1 MNSLAPGMKNMI
13 SAFGFEWRTAPG
25 EAEAELAYL
34 NNIGVIDAILSD
46 DVDNFLFGARV
57 VIRNPSGTL
66 SGNRSNPVLNKHGK
80 DDGMHVMVYRA
91 ADIEKDPACRLTRGG
106 MILIGLLSGGDYD
119 SGAKRC
125 GPKTALALA
134 QLGLGDE
141 LLDAFQTLSP
151 ERFTDYVPAWKEAVV
166 EALRSGCATVED
178 GFEGEDEDEE
188 TQETAVTASQGEPI
202 SASQR
207 STASISASQQ
217 KSKKTS
223 GKVKAKKPPARRQPA
238 LAAEIAAS
246 DFPDLSVLR
255 EYCAPWTSERA
266 FAAGGTTSGPLDE
279 FLPASQGSVITSSQ
293 RSTASN
299 SRSKKK
305 APAALTANSVGSGGL
320 TSDVRIG
327 WKGELA
333 LGALGRICEQYFEW
347 GVREIIQHRFRTL
360 LWPAVVLR
368 VLRRSIMEQERVR
381 TRESRSVTPRP
392 STPTR
397 ESAEPIIPGTPR
409 RLVDKHFGGGDSDSD
424 SGSDSEHGPG
434 YVRRERRGGDE
445 TPKARRTISA
455 DGSQVDPHQLLQ
467 GIKGEREHASTD
479 GLREFRVEVAPKH
492 LARLAVR
499 ELLGTRDPALL
510 AGTMFDMEA
519 TPRGEDD
526 EEEDDGDGDEESIPR
541 RLKMADPAAAVRVWV
556 PAELVQVVHPELI
569 RAWQERGTKSK
580 SKAKLTSG
588 STTRRKTAK
597 DREGGTAKKGGPST
611 KTKTS
616 LKEKAKLLPTT
627 LSGDEIEAA
636 PGSRSV
642 TSRGSPPCQPPPKAV
657 AKPQAVS
664 RSSNG
669 LKTKDKEMASAHA
682 VTLSGSDTE
691 VESRPPLPGSSEP
704 LPKPRPRPKP
714 IPAARPDSGSRMTE
728 LSSSTRA
735 KPPTHVA
742 ASVPTR
748 PSSPTPTIPPV
759 PSGSKA
765 RPAARSAASSAPKKK
780 AGIPGV
786 VHVPSPPRRT
796 VTRVGPASDSS
807 ELDDVSFR
815 TLLARPEKRPASE
828 SDSDSDSEISEGGRP
843 KSPRL
848 SYVQTS
854 PSASKTSRPTT
865 TCRPVVAKPT
875 SPIRRPAPRPHF
887 SSEHSEIEILDPPAP
902 ARPSKHKAAE
912 PDAIESRAEDS
923 TSKVARKSRKQTSPR
938 ASSASENEKQTKAVG
953 IKKSVAKPR
962 AKAGS
967 SSARTSV
974 LARAAEAVI
983 DIASSSDDSFTILPS
998 LAPKVAVRL
1007 GPATDRITRPGELTR
1022 LDSRSNRTHK
1032 PPGPSKT
1039 GAANTSVID
1048 LISD

>member
-1 MNSLAPGMKNMI
+1 MWTTFFSEP
-13 SAFGFEWRTAPG
+13 EC
-25 EAEAELAYL
+25 
-34 NNIGVIDAILSD
+34 
-46 DVDNFLFGARV
+46 
-57 VIRNPSGTL
+57 PSGTL

-91 ADIEKDPACRLTRGG
+91 VDIEKDSACRLTRGG

-141 LLDAFQTLSP
+141 LLDAFQTLSA
-151 ERFTDYVPAWKEAVV
+151 ERFADYVPAWKDAVV
-166 EALRSGCATVED
+166 EALRSGCATMED

-207 STASISASQQ
+207 STTSISASQQ
-217 KSKKTS
+217 KSKKSS
-223 GKVKAKKPPARRQPA
+223 GKAKAKKPPARRQPA

-266 FAAGGTTSGPLDE
+266 FATGGTTSGPLDDE
-279 FLPASQGSVITSSQ
+279 LLPASQGSVITSSQ

-305 APAALTANSVGSGGL
+305 APTGLTVNSVGVGGL

-327 WKGELA
+327 WTGELA

-381 TRESRSVTPRP
+381 TRENRSSTPRP

-397 ESAEPIIPGTPR
+397 KSAEPIVPGTPR
-409 RLVDKHFGGGDSDSD
+409 RLLNKHFGSGGSASD

-434 YVRRERRGGDE
+434 YVRGERRGGDE

-455 DGSQVDPHQLLQ
+455 EGNQVDPHQLLQ
-467 GIKGEREHASTD
+467 GVKGEREHASTD

-510 AGTMFDMEA
+510 AGTMFDMEG
-519 TPRGEDD
+519 TPRGDG
-526 EEEDDGDGDEESIPR
+526 EEEDDGDGDGEEESIPR
-541 RLKMADPAAAVRVWV
+541 RLKMADSAAAVRVWV
-556 PAELVQVVHPELI
+556 PAELVQSVHPELV
-569 RAWQERGTKSK
+569 RAWEERGTKSK

-588 STTRRKTAK
+588 STARRKAAK
-597 DREGGTAKKGGPST
+597 NTEGGTAKKGGPSA
-611 KTKTS
+611 KTKTN
-616 LKEKAKLLPTT
+616 LKEKARPLPTT
-627 LSGDEIEAA
+627 LSGDEVEAA
-636 PGSRSV
+636 PASRSV
-642 TSRGSPPCQPPPKAV
+642 TSRGSPPCEPPPKAV
-657 AKPQAVS
+657 TKPQPAS

-669 LKTKDKEMASAHA
+669 LKSKEKEGASTHA

-691 VESRPPLPGSSEP
+691 VESRPLLPGSSEP
-704 LPKPRPRPKP
+704 LPKPKPKP
-714 IPAARPDSGSRMTE
+714 KLIPATRLDSGSITTE
-728 LSSSTRA
+728 LPSYTRA

-742 ASVPTR
+742 GSALERS
-748 PSSPTPTIPPV
+748 PSPAPTIPPI

-765 RPAARSAASSAPKKK
+765 RPAASSAASGAPRKK

-786 VHVPSPPRRT
+786 VHVPSPPRRA
-796 VTRVGPASDSS
+796 VTRAGPASDSS
-807 ELDDVSFR
+807 ELEDVSFR
-815 TLLARPEKRPASE
+815 MLLARPEKRPASE
-828 SDSDSDSEISEGGRP
+828 SDSDSEISAGGKP

-848 SYVQTS
+848 GRVETS
-854 PSASKTSRPTT
+854 PRVPKTSGPTAT
-865 TCRPVVAKPT
+865 RRPVVAKST
-875 SPIRRPAPRPHF
+875 SPTRRPAPRSH
-887 SSEHSEIEILDPPAP
+887 SSSRQPEVEILDPPALV
-902 ARPSKHKAAE
+902 RPSKHKAHE
-912 PDAIESRAEDS
+912 PDTVESRAEDS
-923 TSKVARKSRKQTSPR
+923 TSKIARKSRKQASPR
-938 ASSASENEKQTKAVG
+938 ASSASEGENQTKAVG
-953 IKKSVAKPR
+953 VRKTVAKPR
-962 AKAGS
+962 APSMSRLRAKAGP
-967 SSARTSV
+967 SSARAST
-974 LARAAEAVI
+974 AEAVI
-983 DIASSSDDSFTILPS
+983 DIASSSDDSFTMLPP
-998 LAPKVAVRL
+998 LAPKVTVHL
-1007 GPATDRITRPGELTR
+1007 GPAIDRITRPGELTR
-1022 LDSRSNRTHK
+1022 LDSRWTRTRK
-1032 PPGPSKT
+1032 TPGPMLWIRFRLMRTDMRKI
-1039 GAANTSVID
+1039 AAPFGP
-1048 LISD
+1048 